1 MRLLSKEIS
10 ESKQGFHIRKVSDEK
25 IVVSIWD
32 RVCGGYTFSL
42 IKEGEGSYLL
52 VPFVGC
58 GRKKDLSD
66 ATNGKVLR
74 KAV

>member
-1 MRLLSKEIS
+1 MDFDALFRFMPANNSYETFIQGKIR

-42 IKEGEGSYLL
+42 TKKE
-52 VPFVGC
+52 
-58 GRKKDLSD
+58 
-66 ATNGKVLR
+66 KVHTF
-74 KAV
+74 